1 MAVPLQDLI
10 RRESITDEE
19 LALLRESQANSD
31 HLVLMEKQA
40 FAAMKGLF
48 EDGNGNFTVQR
59 APNRDFAVK
68 LLFSEDYTVEKARI
82 MLHPVELLNVQASE
96 IAKGNYA
103 ARCDISSAN
112 EIGELCANFNKM
124 ANSLESDFLA
134 RRTAEEVL
142 RFNMTKLELAL
153 QSSKMGTW
161 QFNIMENKRVFDN
174 QVCLLMGIEPAT
186 EHSELGMGN

>member
-96 IAKGNYA
+96 IVEGNYA

-112 EIGELCANFNKM
+112 EIGELCANFNLISWKTNVFLIIRYSSM
-124 ANSLESDFLA
+124 ALIPTRDKD
-134 RRTAEEVL
+134 RIVRTG
-142 RFNMTKLELAL
+142 R
-153 QSSKMGTW
+153 
-161 QFNIMENKRVFDN
+161 
-174 QVCLLMGIEPAT
+174 
-186 EHSELGMGN
+186 